1 MRDALA
7 RYEAGDHIR
16 LRWHDDN
23 GNLRQEYAVVLGPAQ
38 RGWAVM
44 LSCGVVWLALPY
56 QIEEKL

>member
-1 MRDALA
+1 MRDALD

-38 RGWAVM
+38 NGWAV
-44 LSCGVVWLALPY
+44 LRSSGVTWLALPY
-56 QIEEKL
+56 QITERL